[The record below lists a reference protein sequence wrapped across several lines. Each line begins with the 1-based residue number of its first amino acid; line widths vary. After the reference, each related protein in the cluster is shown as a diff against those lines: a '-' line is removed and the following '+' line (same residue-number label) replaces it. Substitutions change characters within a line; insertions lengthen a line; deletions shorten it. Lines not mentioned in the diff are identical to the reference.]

1 MFIDKL
7 NDCEKQILM
16 DLYMHIAVC
25 DNNFSPK
32 EESYITA
39 IRKKYR
45 LDINF
50 HPQLTVSELCSD
62 IKRDQSKVIILQE
75 LLRAA
80 IIDDDFASCE
90 QMIVDEVVK
99 HFKIGNA
106 KYTEIEEWVE
116 KGIEWYAAGNAMIA
130 SLDARLNNI

>member
-32 EESYITA
+32 EVNYITA
-39 IRKKYR
+39 IREKYK
-45 LDINF
+45 LIINF
-50 HPQLTVSELCSD
+50 HPQLKVYELCGD

-90 QMIVDEVVK
+90 KKIINEVVK
-99 HFKIGNA
+99 HFRIGNA
-106 KYTEIEEWVE
+106 KYLEIEEWVE